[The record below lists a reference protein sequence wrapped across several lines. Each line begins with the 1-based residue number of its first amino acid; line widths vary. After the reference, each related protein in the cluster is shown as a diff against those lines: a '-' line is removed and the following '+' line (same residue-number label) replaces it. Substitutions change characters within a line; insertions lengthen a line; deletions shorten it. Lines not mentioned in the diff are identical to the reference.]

1 MEYPVIS
8 PLYDAFGRQ
17 RVSSPNT
24 IWESSFLYDLQP
36 LLYEPITTGSGTVA
50 HSATNSCAT
59 LSTGG
64 TGAAALQSYRYIRYQ
79 PGKSQLI
86 KVTFNMGTTKAG
98 TTKQIWYGDTANGF
112 CFEVTSTGCRFKRVS
127 SSDEPDLTVEQ
138 ADWNVN
144 TFMAGPMMLDTTK
157 NQILVI
163 DAQWLGVGRVRV
175 GWAMSGTV
183 FWAHTFNHAN
193 ASDYVY
199 VKQFTLPIRANITGT
214 QTDSMAFICSSVE
227 SEGGVENEP
236 GFTFTVEGTATAG
249 SGTRTHILSI
259 QPKTTFNSIANR
271 SLIILE
277 SIDLVITGT
286 NPIEWELTYGN
297 VLTGTTTFTDV
308 NTTYSGVQFN
318 TLGTTGTPA
327 IVAAS
332 GYVVASGAVKS
343 SVSAIL
349 NQRYPITL
357 DAAGAVRA
365 LGRASLCVTGIGGT
379 SACRA
384 TMTWRE
390 VR

>member
-36 LLYEPITTGSGTVA
+36 LLYEQITTGSGAVA
-50 HSATNSCAT
+50 HSSNNSCAT

-64 TGAAALQSYRYIRYQ
+64 TGAAAMQSYRYIRYQ

-86 KVTFNMGTTKAG
+86 KITSTMRATKAG
-98 TTKQIWYGDTANGF
+98 TTKQIWYGDTVNGI

-144 TFMAGPMMLDTTK
+144 TFMTGPMMLDTTK
-157 NQILVI
+157 SQILVI

-175 GWAMSGTV
+175 GFAMNGTV

-193 ASDYVY
+193 ASDCVY
-199 VKQFTLPIRANITGT
+199 LKQFTLPIRASITGT
-214 QTDSMAFICSSVE
+214 QADSMDLICTSVE
-227 SEGGVENEP
+227 SEGG
-236 GFTFTVEGTATAG
+236 
-249 SGTRTHILSI
+249 
-259 QPKTTFNSIANR
+259 
-271 SLIILE
+271 
-277 SIDLVITGT
+277 
-286 NPIEWELTYGN
+286 
-297 VLTGTTTFTDV
+297 
-308 NTTYSGVQFN
+308 
-318 TLGTTGTPA
+318 
-327 IVAAS
+327 AS
-332 GYVVASGAVKS
+332 
-343 SVSAIL
+343 
-349 NQRYPITL
+349 P
-357 DAAGAVRA
+357 
-365 LGRASLCVTGIGGT
+365 CVTGIGGA